1 MNIEE
6 RVRELEDK
14 YKRYLLKKY
23 FKFLFIFAIL
33 IACMLISFFMVQDF
47 YKQKA
52 LALEALEYKKTLNWQ
67 ITQAQIAN
75 EKNKIL
81 QERLSKDESKD
92 ELEEELEEELKT
104 QIDIY
109 SKILNISDLKRSFYQ
124 NPSYQKAMNLATQY
138 YENKDYEKSIFW
150 SLKAN
155 DIDRKNSDSWVLF
168 AKAKQALGKDEE
180 AKQALDTYVSYYGLI
195 EFDKEIDD

>member
-6 RVRELEDK
+6 RVCELEDK

-23 FKFLFIFAIL
+23 FKFLLIFVALAVCIV
-33 IACMLISFFMVQDF
+33 ISFFVMQNF

-52 LALEALEYKKTLNWQ
+52 LALEALEYKKTLDHQ
-67 ITQAQIAN
+67 IAQAQITN

-81 QERLSKDESKD
+81 QERLSKDENKK
-92 ELEEELEEELKT
+92 ELKEELKT

-109 SKILNISDLKRSFYQ
+109 SKLLNISDLKRNFYQ
-124 NPSYQKAMNLATQY
+124 NPSYEKAMNLAARY
-138 YENKDYEKSIFW
+138 YKNKDYEKSIFW

-155 DIDRKNSDSWVLF
+155 DIDRKNSFSWILF
-168 AKAKQALGKDEE
+168 AKAKQALGKEEE
-180 AKQALDTYVSYYGLI
+180 AKQALDTYMSYYGLI

>member
-23 FKFLFIFAIL
+23 FKFLFIFAAL
-33 IACMLISFFMVQDF
+33 VVCMVISFFVIQNF

-52 LALEALEYKKTLNWQ
+52 LALEALEYKKTLNHQ
-67 ITQAQIAN
+67 IVQAQIAN

-81 QERLSKDESKD
+81 QERLSKDENKK
-92 ELEEELEEELKT
+92 ELKEELKT

-109 SKILNISDLKRSFYQ
+109 SKLLNISDLKRNFYQ
-124 NPSYQKAMNLATQY
+124 NPSYEKAMNLAARY
-138 YENKDYEKSIFW
+138 YKNKDYEKSIFW

-155 DIDRKNSDSWVLF
+155 DIDRKNSSSWILF
-168 AKAKQALGKDEE
+168 SKAKQALGKDEE

>member
-23 FKFLFIFAIL
+23 FKFLFIFAAL
-33 IACMLISFFMVQDF
+33 AVCMVISFFVIQNF

-52 LALEALEYKKTLNWQ
+52 LALEALEYKKTLDHQ
-67 ITQAQIAN
+67 IAQAQIAN

-81 QERLSKDESKD
+81 QERLSKDENK
-92 ELEEELEEELKT
+92 EELKEELKT

-109 SKILNISDLKRSFYQ
+109 SKFLNISDLKRNFYQ
-124 NPSYQKAMNLATQY
+124 NPSYEKAMNLAARY
-138 YENKDYEKSIFW
+138 YKNKDYEKSIFW

-155 DIDRKNSDSWVLF
+155 DIDRKNSSSWILF
-168 AKAKQALGKDEE
+168 AKAKQALGKEEE

>member
-23 FKFLFIFAIL
+23 FKFLFIFAAL
-33 IACMLISFFMVQDF
+33 AVCMVISFFAMQNF
-47 YKQKA
+47 YKQKT
-52 LALEALEYKKTLNWQ
+52 LTLEALEYKKTLDHQ
-67 ITQAQIAN
+67 IAQAQIAN

-81 QERLSKDESKD
+81 QERLSKDENKK
-92 ELEEELEEELKT
+92 ELKEELKT

-109 SKILNISDLKRSFYQ
+109 SKLLNISDLKRNFYQ
-124 NPSYQKAMNLATQY
+124 NPSYEKAMNLAARY
-138 YENKDYEKSIFW
+138 YKNKDYEKSIFW

-155 DIDRKNSDSWVLF
+155 DIDRKNSSSWILF
-168 AKAKQALGKDEE
+168 AKAKQALGKEEE

>member
-23 FKFLFIFAIL
+23 FKFLFIFVAL
-33 IACMLISFFMVQDF
+33 AVCMVISFFAMQNF

-52 LALEALEYKKTLNWQ
+52 LVLEALEYKKTLDHQ
-67 ITQAQIAN
+67 IAQAQIAN

-81 QERLSKDESKD
+81 QERLSKDENK
-92 ELEEELEEELKT
+92 EELKT

-109 SKILNISDLKRSFYQ
+109 SKLLNISDLKRNFYQ
-124 NPSYQKAMNLATQY
+124 NPSYEKAMNLAARY
-138 YENKDYEKSIFW
+138 YKNKDYEKSIFW

-155 DIDRKNSDSWVLF
+155 DIDRKNSSSWILF
-168 AKAKQALGKDEE
+168 SKAKEALGKEEE
-180 AKQALDTYVSYYGLI
+180 AKQALDAYVSYYGLI
-195 EFDKEIDD
+195 EFDKEIND

>member
-23 FKFLFIFAIL
+23 FKFLFILVAL
-33 IACMLISFFMVQDF
+33 AVCMVISFFAMQNF

-52 LALEALEYKKTLNWQ
+52 LVLEALEYKKTLDHQ
-67 ITQAQIAN
+67 IAQAQIAN

-81 QERLSKDESKD
+81 QERLSKDENKD
-92 ELEEELEEELKT
+92 ELKEELKT

-109 SKILNISDLKRSFYQ
+109 SKLLNISDLKRNFYQ
-124 NPSYQKAMNLATQY
+124 NPSYEKAMNLAARY

-155 DIDRKNSDSWVLF
+155 DIDRKNSSSWILF
-168 AKAKQALGKDEE
+168 SKAKQALGKDEE

>member
-23 FKFLFIFAIL
+23 FKFLFIFAAL
-33 IACMLISFFMVQDF
+33 VVCMVISFFAMQNF

-52 LALEALEYKKTLNWQ
+52 LVLEALEYKKTLNHQ
-67 ITQAQIAN
+67 IVQAQIAN

-81 QERLSKDESKD
+81 QERLSKDENKD
-92 ELEEELEEELKT
+92 ELKEELKT

-109 SKILNISDLKRSFYQ
+109 SKLLNISDLKRNFYQ
-124 NPSYQKAMNLATQY
+124 NPSYEKAMNLAARY

-155 DIDRKNSDSWVLF
+155 DIDRKNSSSWILF
-168 AKAKQALGKDEE
+168 AKAKQALGKEEE

-195 EFDKEIDD
+195 EFDKEIND

>member
-23 FKFLFIFAIL
+23 FKFLFIFATL
-33 IACMLISFFMVQDF
+33 VVCMVISFFVIQNF

-52 LALEALEYKKTLNWQ
+52 LVLEALEYKKTLDHQ
-67 ITQAQIAN
+67 IVQVQIAN

-81 QERLSKDESKD
+81 QERLSKDENKD
-92 ELEEELEEELKT
+92 ELKEELKT

-109 SKILNISDLKRSFYQ
+109 SKLLNISDLKRNFYQ
-124 NPSYQKAMNLATQY
+124 NPSYEKAMNLAARY
-138 YENKDYEKSIFW
+138 YKNKDYEKSIFW

-155 DIDRKNSDSWVLF
+155 DIDRKNSSSWILF
-168 AKAKQALGKDEE
+168 AKAKQALGKEEE

-195 EFDKEIDD
+195 EFDKEMDD

>member
-81 QERLSKDESKD
+81 QERLSKD
-92 ELEEELEEELKT
+92 ELEEELKT

>member
-23 FKFLFIFAIL
+23 FKFLFIFAAL
-33 IACMLISFFMVQDF
+33 VVCMVISFFAMQNF

-52 LALEALEYKKTLNWQ
+52 LTLEALEYKKTLDQQ

-81 QERLSKDESKD
+81 QERLSKDENK
-92 ELEEELEEELKT
+92 EKLKEELKT

-109 SKILNISDLKRSFYQ
+109 SKLLNISDLKRNFYQ
-124 NPSYQKAMNLATQY
+124 NPSYEKAINLAARY
-138 YENKDYEKSIFW
+138 YKNKDYEKSIFW

-155 DIDRKNSDSWVLF
+155 DIDRKNSSSWVLF
-168 AKAKQALGKDEE
+168 AKAKQALGKEEE

>member
-92 ELEEELEEELKT
+92 ELEEELKT

-109 SKILNISDLKRSFYQ
+109 SKILNISDLKRSFY
-124 NPSYQKAMNLATQY
+124 K
-138 YENKDYEKSIFW
+138 I
-150 SLKAN
+150 
-155 DIDRKNSDSWVLF
+155 
-168 AKAKQALGKDEE
+168 QAIK
-180 AKQALDTYVSYYGLI
+180 KP
-195 EFDKEIDD
+195 

>member
-92 ELEEELEEELKT
+92 ELEEELKT

-109 SKILNISDLKRSFYQ
+109 SKILNISDLKRSFYK

>member
-6 RVRELEDK
+6 RVCELEDK

-23 FKFLFIFAIL
+23 FKFLLIFVAL
-33 IACMLISFFMVQDF
+33 AVCMVISFFAMQNF

-52 LALEALEYKKTLNWQ
+52 LVLEALEYKKTLDHQ
-67 ITQAQIAN
+67 IAQVQIAN

-81 QERLSKDESKD
+81 QERLSKDENK
-92 ELEEELEEELKT
+92 EELKT

-109 SKILNISDLKRSFYQ
+109 SKLLNISDLKRNFYQ
-124 NPSYQKAMNLATQY
+124 NPSYEKAMNLAARY

-155 DIDRKNSDSWVLF
+155 DIDRKNSSSWILF
-168 AKAKQALGKDEE
+168 SKAKQALGKEEE

>member
-23 FKFLFIFAIL
+23 FKFLFIFAAL
-33 IACMLISFFMVQDF
+33 VVCMVISFLAMQNF

-52 LALEALEYKKTLNWQ
+52 LALEALEYKKTLDHQ
-67 ITQAQIAN
+67 IVQVQIAN

-81 QERLSKDESKD
+81 QERLSKDENK
-92 ELEEELEEELKT
+92 EELKEELKT

-109 SKILNISDLKRSFYQ
+109 SKLLNISDLKRNFYQ
-124 NPSYQKAMNLATQY
+124 NPSYEKAMNLAARY

-155 DIDRKNSDSWVLF
+155 DIDRKKSSSWILF
-168 AKAKQALGKDEE
+168 SKAKQALGKEEE

>member
-23 FKFLFIFAIL
+23 FKFLFIFAAL
-33 IACMLISFFMVQDF
+33 VVCMVISFFVIQNF

-52 LALEALEYKKTLNWQ
+52 LALEALEYKKTLNHQ
-67 ITQAQIAN
+67 IAQAQIAN

-81 QERLSKDESKD
+81 QERLSKDENK
-92 ELEEELEEELKT
+92 EELKT

-109 SKILNISDLKRSFYQ
+109 SKFLNISDLKRNFYQ
-124 NPSYQKAMNLATQY
+124 NPSYEKAMNLAARY
-138 YENKDYEKSIFW
+138 YKNKDYEKSIFW

-155 DIDRKNSDSWVLF
+155 DIDRKNSSSWILF
-168 AKAKQALGKDEE
+168 AKAKQALGKEEE

>member
-23 FKFLFIFAIL
+23 FKFLFIFAAL
-33 IACMLISFFMVQDF
+33 VVCMVISFLAMQNF

-52 LALEALEYKKTLNWQ
+52 LVLEALEYKKTLDHQ
-67 ITQAQIAN
+67 IVQVQIAN

-81 QERLSKDESKD
+81 QERLSKDENKD
-92 ELEEELEEELKT
+92 ELKEELKT

-109 SKILNISDLKRSFYQ
+109 SKLLNISDLKRNFYQ
-124 NPSYQKAMNLATQY
+124 NPSYEKAMNLAARY
-138 YENKDYEKSIFW
+138 YKNKDYEKSIFW

-155 DIDRKNSDSWVLF
+155 DIDRKNSSSWILF
-168 AKAKQALGKDEE
+168 AKAKQALGKEEE
-180 AKQALDTYVSYYGLI
+180 AKQALDTYMSYYGFI
-195 EFDKEIDD
+195 EFDKEIND

>member
-23 FKFLFIFAIL
+23 FKFLFIFSAL
-33 IACMLISFFMVQDF
+33 VVCMVISFFVIQNF

-52 LALEALEYKKTLNWQ
+52 LALEALEYKKTLNHQ
-67 ITQAQIAN
+67 IAQAQIAN

-81 QERLSKDESKD
+81 QERLSKDENKD
-92 ELEEELEEELKT
+92 ELKEELKT

-109 SKILNISDLKRSFYQ
+109 SKLLNISDLKRNFYQ
-124 NPSYQKAMNLATQY
+124 NPSYEKAMNLAARY

-155 DIDRKNSDSWVLF
+155 DIDRKNSSSWILF
-168 AKAKQALGKDEE
+168 SKAKQALGKDEE

>member
-23 FKFLFIFAIL
+23 FKFLFIFAAL
-33 IACMLISFFMVQDF
+33 VVCMVISFFVIQNF

-52 LALEALEYKKTLNWQ
+52 LALEALEYKKTLNHQ
-67 ITQAQIAN
+67 IAQVQIAN

-81 QERLSKDESKD
+81 QERLSKDENKD
-92 ELEEELEEELKT
+92 GLKDELKT

-109 SKILNISDLKRSFYQ
+109 SKLLNISDLKRNFYQ
-124 NPSYQKAMNLATQY
+124 NPSYEKAMNLAARY

-155 DIDRKNSDSWVLF
+155 DIDRKNSSSWILF
-168 AKAKQALGKDEE
+168 SKAKQALGKDEE

>member
-23 FKFLFIFAIL
+23 FKFLFIFAAL
-33 IACMLISFFMVQDF
+33 AVCMVISFFAMQNF

-52 LALEALEYKKTLNWQ
+52 LTLEALEYKKTLDYQ
-67 ITQAQIAN
+67 IAQAQIAN

-81 QERLSKDESKD
+81 QERLSKDENK
-92 ELEEELEEELKT
+92 EELKEELKT

-109 SKILNISDLKRSFYQ
+109 SKFLNISDLKRNFYQ
-124 NPSYQKAMNLATQY
+124 NPSYEKAINLAARY
-138 YENKDYEKSIFW
+138 YKNKDYEKSIFW

-155 DIDRKNSDSWVLF
+155 DIDRKNSSSWILF
-168 AKAKQALGKDEE
+168 AKAKQALGKEEE
-180 AKQALDTYVSYYGLI
+180 AKQALDTYMSYYGFI

>member
-23 FKFLFIFAIL
+23 FKFLFIFAAL
-33 IACMLISFFMVQDF
+33 VVCMVISFFVIQNF

-52 LALEALEYKKTLNWQ
+52 LALEALEYKKTLDH
-67 ITQAQIAN
+67 QIAQARITN

-81 QERLSKDESKD
+81 QERLSKDENK
-92 ELEEELEEELKT
+92 EELKT

-109 SKILNISDLKRSFYQ
+109 SKLLNISDLKRNFYQ
-124 NPSYQKAMNLATQY
+124 NSSYEKAINLAMRY

-155 DIDRKNSDSWVLF
+155 DIDRKNSSSWILF
-168 AKAKQALGKDEE
+168 AKAKQALGKEEE

>member
-23 FKFLFIFAIL
+23 FKFLFIFAAL
-33 IACMLISFFMVQDF
+33 VVCMVISFFAMQNF

-52 LALEALEYKKTLNWQ
+52 LALEALEYKKTLDHQ
-67 ITQAQIAN
+67 IAQAQITN

-81 QERLSKDESKD
+81 QERLSKDENKK
-92 ELEEELEEELKT
+92 ELKEELKT

-109 SKILNISDLKRSFYQ
+109 SKLLNISDLKRNFYQ
-124 NPSYQKAMNLATQY
+124 NPSYEKAMNLAARY
-138 YENKDYEKSIFW
+138 YKNKDYEKSIFW

-155 DIDRKNSDSWVLF
+155 DIDRKNSSSWILF

-195 EFDKEIDD
+195 EFDKEMDD

>member
-23 FKFLFIFAIL
+23 FKFLFIFATLVVCIV
-33 IACMLISFFMVQDF
+33 ISFFVMQNF

-52 LALEALEYKKTLNWQ
+52 LALEALEYKKTLDHQ
-67 ITQAQIAN
+67 IAQAQITN

-81 QERLSKDESKD
+81 QERLSKDENKK
-92 ELEEELEEELKT
+92 ELKEELKT

-109 SKILNISDLKRSFYQ
+109 SKLLNISDLKRNFYQ
-124 NPSYQKAMNLATQY
+124 NPSYEKAMNLAARY

-155 DIDRKNSDSWVLF
+155 DIDRKNSSSWILF
-168 AKAKQALGKDEE
+168 SKAKQALGKEEE
-180 AKQALDTYVSYYGLI
+180 AKQALDTYMSYYGLI

>member
-23 FKFLFIFAIL
+23 FKFLFIFATLVVCIV
-33 IACMLISFFMVQDF
+33 ISFFVMQNF

-52 LALEALEYKKTLNWQ
+52 LALEALEYKKTLDHQ
-67 ITQAQIAN
+67 IAQAQITN

-81 QERLSKDESKD
+81 QERLSKDENKK
-92 ELEEELEEELKT
+92 ELKEELKT

-109 SKILNISDLKRSFYQ
+109 SKLLNISDLKRNFYQ
-124 NPSYQKAMNLATQY
+124 NPSYEKAMNLAARY
-138 YENKDYEKSIFW
+138 YKNKDYEKSIFW

-155 DIDRKNSDSWVLF
+155 DIDRKNSSSWILF
-168 AKAKQALGKDEE
+168 SKAKQALGKDEE

>member
-23 FKFLFIFAIL
+23 FKFLFIFAAL
-33 IACMLISFFMVQDF
+33 VVCMVISFFVMQNF

-52 LALEALEYKKTLNWQ
+52 LALEALEYKKTLDHQ
-67 ITQAQIAN
+67 IVQVQIAN

-81 QERLSKDESKD
+81 QERLSKDENK
-92 ELEEELEEELKT
+92 EELKT

-109 SKILNISDLKRSFYQ
+109 SKLLNISDLKRNFYQ
-124 NPSYQKAMNLATQY
+124 NPSYEKAMNLAARY
-138 YENKDYEKSIFW
+138 YKNKDYEKSIFW

-155 DIDRKNSDSWVLF
+155 DIDRKKSSSWILF
-168 AKAKQALGKDEE
+168 YKAKQALGKDEE

-195 EFDKEIDD
+195 EFDKEIND

>member
-23 FKFLFIFAIL
+23 FKFLFIFAAL
-33 IACMLISFFMVQDF
+33 VVCMVISFFVIQNF

-52 LALEALEYKKTLNWQ
+52 LALEALEYKKTLDHQ
-67 ITQAQIAN
+67 IVQAQIAN

-81 QERLSKDESKD
+81 QERLSKDENKD
-92 ELEEELEEELKT
+92 ELKEELKT

-109 SKILNISDLKRSFYQ
+109 SKLLNISDLKRNFYQ
-124 NPSYQKAMNLATQY
+124 NPSYEKAMNLAARY
-138 YENKDYEKSIFW
+138 YKNKDYEKSIFW

-155 DIDRKNSDSWVLF
+155 DIDRKKSSSWILF
-168 AKAKQALGKDEE
+168 AKAKQALGKEEE
-180 AKQALDTYVSYYGLI
+180 AKQALDTYVSYYGLV
-195 EFDKEIDD
+195 EFDKEIND

>member
-23 FKFLFIFAIL
+23 FKFLFIFAALVVCI
-33 IACMLISFFMVQDF
+33 IISFFVIQNF

-52 LALEALEYKKTLNWQ
+52 LALEALEYKKTLDHQ
-67 ITQAQIAN
+67 IVQAQIAN

-81 QERLSKDESKD
+81 QERLSKDENK
-92 ELEEELEEELKT
+92 EELKEELKT

-109 SKILNISDLKRSFYQ
+109 SKLLNISDLKRNFYQ
-124 NPSYQKAMNLATQY
+124 NPSYEKAMNLAARY
-138 YENKDYEKSIFW
+138 YKNKDYEKSIFW

-155 DIDRKNSDSWVLF
+155 DIDRKNSSSWILF
-168 AKAKQALGKDEE
+168 SKAKQALGKEEE
-180 AKQALDTYVSYYGLI
+180 AKQALDTYVSYYGLV
-195 EFDKEIDD
+195 EFDKEMDD

>member
-23 FKFLFIFAIL
+23 FKFLFIFAAL
-33 IACMLISFFMVQDF
+33 VVCMVISFFVIQNF

-52 LALEALEYKKTLNWQ
+52 LVLEALEYKKTLDHQ
-67 ITQAQIAN
+67 IVQVQIAN

-81 QERLSKDESKD
+81 QERLSKDENK
-92 ELEEELEEELKT
+92 EELKT

-109 SKILNISDLKRSFYQ
+109 SKLLNISDLKRNFYQ
-124 NPSYQKAMNLATQY
+124 NPSYEKAMNLAARY
-138 YENKDYEKSIFW
+138 YKNKDYEKSIFW

-155 DIDRKNSDSWVLF
+155 DIDRKKSSSWILF
-168 AKAKQALGKDEE
+168 SKAKQALGKEEE